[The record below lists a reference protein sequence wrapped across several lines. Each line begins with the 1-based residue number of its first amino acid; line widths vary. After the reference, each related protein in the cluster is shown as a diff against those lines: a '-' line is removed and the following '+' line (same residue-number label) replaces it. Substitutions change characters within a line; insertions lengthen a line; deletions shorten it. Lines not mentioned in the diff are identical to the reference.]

1 MHMYRETPLASASC
15 RLKAPQS
22 LALHSHGVLLKDLGY
37 KTISN
42 LTTPKGVVVSQKSLP
57 RRYAHAGLC
66 ITNSRLLVLQS
77 ENRYVPLGT
86 YPISLC
92 ITVSDFTPK
101 VMKYTTYTVRDKGG
115 ISLLDLAVNV
125 AMMVGLLPK
134 ISPAFPMAS
143 NTGTPSEVQSEQPQE
158 VNQQ

>member
-1 MHMYRETPLASASC
+1 MMHMYRETPLASASC

-37 KTISN
+37 KGISD
-42 LTTPKGVVVSQKSLP
+42 LTPFRGVVFSKNLP

-66 ITNSRLLVLQS
+66 IINSRLLVLQS

>member
-1 MHMYRETPLASASC
+1 
-15 RLKAPQS
+15 
-22 LALHSHGVLLKDLGY
+22 
-37 KTISN
+37 
-42 LTTPKGVVVSQKSLP
+42 
-57 RRYAHAGLC
+57 
-66 ITNSRLLVLQS
+66 
-77 ENRYVPLGT
+77 
-86 YPISLC
+86 
-92 ITVSDFTPK
+92 
-101 VMKYTTYTVRDKGG
+101 MKYTTYTVRDKGG